1 MMVENHNRKMTLP
14 LLDQCTELIRSL
26 AAAVGTNKVTFLE
39 RFNAHQKLID
49 RSGAR
54 DGDPEELSAAI
65 DQATEALYGKD
76 PEATVPKLAR
86 DRGDDD
92 PAQAVGRFQSD
103 ASQVDRIEFRLTSRK
118 LRAQQKPAEDANLAD
133 VHRGPLSAVPGR
145 IDTPHRKVV
154 VVSYQVEANEATDLT
169 GQLFTYRDSR
179 P

>member
-1 MMVENHNRKMTLP
+1 MMVENHNRKMTLS

-76 PEATVPKLAR
+76 PGGDGPEAGAR
-86 DRGDDD
+86 PWRRRPG
-92 PAQAVGRFQSD
+92 
-103 ASQVDRIEFRLTSRK
+103 TSR
-118 LRAQQKPAEDANLAD
+118 R
-133 VHRGPLSAVPGR
+133 AVPERRIAGR
-145 IDTPHRKVV
+145 QDR
-154 VVSYQVEANEATDLT
+154 VSADE
-169 GQLFTYRDSR
+169 
-179 P
+179 